1 MGQGRE
7 ELQCRPQDVN
17 LLVTYAH
24 RRSCSVLQR
33 SRQED
38 YICPFIV
45 TGKRLTELLLD
56 ILDVGKKVD
65 ENSLQY
71 LPMFYQSRGSAFEE
85 VCGWGRAATD
95 IAGRVCGRSFPFW
108 A

>member
-1 MGQGRE
+1 M
-7 ELQCRPQDVN
+7 
-17 LLVTYAH
+17 
-24 RRSCSVLQR
+24 VLDQR

-45 TGKRLTELLLD
+45 TGKRLSELLLD

-65 ENSLQY
+65 ETSTQY

-85 VCGWGRAATD
+85 VRGGQLQAISR
-95 IAGRVCGRSFPFW
+95 
-108 A
+108 